1 MTVANLTFDDRLTDA
16 EYILVGAYLVV
27 LGSLSIMFNIFV
39 IIVLV
44 KGNPKYHAVHNILLL
59 NISVSDLLLSS
70 VAYPLWAS
78 TNFYYRW
85 IWPESVCAFSAFWCF
100 TLAQNDM
107 NTLAAIAIC
116 RYIIVCKPQYEYYL
130 KKPNFKYWILVV
142 VWSHSVMNTV
152 PPFFGWSSYKQE
164 VFGTSCSIDWTGK
177 SASVISYNIV
187 VTLTC
192 YCVHL
197 VIFCYCYT
205 YIIRELTTLPSP
217 PISEHIIPVERVRWY
232 HRVSTSRAV
241 TVTSLSMV
249 GVFLIAWTPYTVVS
263 IYSIWSNS
271 LSTWMLLL
279 PTLLAKSC
287 TLLNPTV
294 CALMSSKFRKAA
306 RMMFCKNKRIHPTVA
321 MFAVPEIRNSTT
333 SSCLRISGHEETIQY
348 RGNLA
353 QNDVFIGDMTITLPV
368 DNNLV

>member
-1 MTVANLTFDDRLTDA
+1 MTVANLTFDDRLSDA

-39 IIVLV
+39 IIVLM

-78 TNFYYRW
+78 TNFYYR
-85 IWPESVCAFSAFWCF
+85 ILFE
-100 TLAQNDM
+100 
-107 NTLAAIAIC
+107 
-116 RYIIVCKPQYEYYL
+116 
-130 KKPNFKYWILVV
+130 KPNFKYWIIVV

-164 VFGTSCSIDWTGK
+164 IFGTSCSIDWTGK

-217 PISEHIIPVERVRWY
+217 PISEHIIPVERLRWY

-263 IYSIWSNS
+263 IYSIWSDS

-306 RMMFCKNKRIHPTVA
+306 RRMFCKNKRIHPTVA
-321 MFAVPEIRNSTT
+321 VFAVPEIRNSTT
-333 SSCLRISGHEETIQY
+333 SSCLRIRGHDETIQY